1 MKIEGKRTTK
11 GAERRVVF
19 FSKGVGVSAENHSE
33 SGRHWDEIVT
43 GSGFILVRDV
53 SNTGKHYCYL
63 ACISN
68 NEEQHRV
75 KKDDYCVCIL
85 ENGLRHGMQGGG
97 YDIDAFFPYQLRMDI
112 EHIRAIRETI
122 LKRFPMVKLENKQAS
137 LPLYFSSILDE
148 LEREEDVMFF
158 KNGKEMATFGAHE
171 NFFKVINSLIKE
183 GIFEVGVR
191 KDEWVLNRIK

>member
-1 MKIEGKRTTK
+1 MKIEGKRTAK
-11 GAERRVVF
+11 GAQRSVMYCH
-19 FSKGVGVSAENHSE
+19 GVETTVQNMSHTGN
-33 SGRHWDEIVT
+33 HWDEIVT

-53 SNTGKHYCYL
+53 SNRGKHYCYL
-63 ACISN
+63 ACIIN

-75 KKDDYCVCIL
+75 RKDDYCVCEL
-85 ENGLRHGMQGGG
+85 EDGLRHGMQGGG
-97 YDIDAFFPYQLRMDI
+97 HDIDAFFPYQLRKEI

-122 LKRFPMVKLENKQAS
+122 LKRFPMVRLENKQAS
-137 LPLYFSSILDE
+137 LPLYFNSILDE
-148 LEREEDVMFF
+148 LEKEGGVMFF
-158 KNGKEMATFGAHE
+158 KNGKEAATFGAYE